1 MPPSWIF
8 PRSLA
13 CAKRISSHQK
23 RDNDAYRIA
32 QRGSRNTL
40 RLFRLSYVKYSTG
53 ANIAAHTL
61 YRALRKP
68 NSTVARRAFLDRWC
82 NDNTKNVTTCFSAR
96 KRYFRVLR
104 LFFAYFF
111 LERQKCSQTAN
122 QRSVCC
128 LERTSSEMD
137 ETCRLRRGE
146 GYGAC
151 EDERP
156 RSDSC
161 GRAMTAALRCNR
173 RSAPCIPCADKVS
186 PFG

>member
-1 MPPSWIF
+1 M
-8 PRSLA
+8 
-13 CAKRISSHQK
+13 RIW
-23 RDNDAYRIA
+23 IA

-40 RLFRLSYVKYSTG
+40 RLFRLPYVKYSTG
-53 ANIAAHTL
+53 ANLATRIF

-68 NSTVARRAFLDRWC
+68 DSTVARRAFLDRRC
-82 NDNTKNVTTCFSAR
+82 NDNTQNGTTRFSAR
-96 KRYFRVLR
+96 QRYFRVLR

-111 LERQKCSQTAN
+111 LARQKRNQTAN

-128 LERTSSEMD
+128 LERTSSGMD

-151 EDERP
+151 EDECP

-161 GRAMTAALRCNR
+161 GRAIITALW
-173 RSAPCIPCADKVS
+173 
-186 PFG
+186 